1 MFSYIS
7 ILGRKLDLVFYPNQ
21 LKIRRQKTVFTGN
34 FYFLLMIIYKFKT
47 KYNYLNFQ
55 GEYVT
60 MQFAQLY
67 AQEHLPEHRYPK
79 FRMNNVVGLMFLKR
93 THETQYMVHH
103 RNALKW
109 DNRAFNLMWADA
121 SLNLLFTFGYA
132 TKVTKIS
139 VDNTV
144 EK

>member
-1 MFSYIS
+1 M
-7 ILGRKLDLVFYPNQ
+7 IL
-21 LKIRRQKTVFTGN
+21 
-34 FYFLLMIIYKFKT
+34 YKFKT